1 MARAEHDVRTTPSV
15 LDRLLDDS
23 PGESQERP
31 LDWHEQI
38 RALKDSVGRDL
49 EALLN
54 TRQERIGELPEGC
67 AELEDSIATYGLPDF
82 SSLDLSSAADSS
94 RVRRAIEKAIER
106 FEPRLEKVTVVMDDP
121 KNVDP
126 GLHFRIQAALRVE
139 PTPEPVTFDAI
150 LQPATQEYDVQ
161 GQG

>member
-1 MARAEHDVRTTPSV
+1 MARVEHDVRTTPSV
-15 LDRLLDDS
+15 VDRLLDDA

-38 RALKDSVGRDL
+38 RALKESVGRDL

-54 TRQERIGELPEGC
+54 TRQERLAELPEGLG
-67 AELEDSIATYGLPDF
+67 EVSHSLMTYGLPDF
-82 SSLDLSSAADSS
+82 SSLNLSSPADCSK
-94 RVRRAIEKAIER
+94 VRRAIEVAVER
-106 FEPRLEKVTVVMDDP
+106 FEPRLAKVRVLMDDP
-121 KNVDP
+121 KNFDS
-126 GLHFRIQAALRVE
+126 GLRFRIEALLRVE
-139 PTPEPVTFDAI
+139 PAPEPVTFDAV